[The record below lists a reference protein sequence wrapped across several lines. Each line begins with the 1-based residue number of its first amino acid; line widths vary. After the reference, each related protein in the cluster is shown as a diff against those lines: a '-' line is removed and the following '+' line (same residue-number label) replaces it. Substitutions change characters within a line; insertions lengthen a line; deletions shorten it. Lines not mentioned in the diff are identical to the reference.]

1 MYDKYGALS
10 RGNFETG
17 DDTGRRQH
25 AIVLF
30 AMNRPAAPTSERLAE
45 DYRALCDSAA
55 VVDLGAWTVL
65 EILGSETRSFLQGT
79 ATQEFDSRP
88 PIGHAA
94 PTLFLTEKGRPV
106 AHAWVSFER
115 QPEDPARP
123 KNPETAWILS
133 DPGTRETLRPH
144 LERFH
149 VMEDVEVRGPDEM
162 PRLFGVAG
170 PKRAGL
176 LAEMVTGGQGVISI
190 AAEPLSFVL
199 VTDGTWPDRPIAG
212 AGAFEAWRIRMGLP
226 LEGIDFD
233 SDRIA
238 TELTLPEAISETKG
252 CYVGQEVVARTSHR
266 GKPRRRRFGFR
277 FPWNEGAVAPGTL
290 VHASGAECGFV
301 TSVTREP
308 GTQDGIG
315 MGYAAPEALDSS
327 TDLHAVQGENS
338 TLLRRL
344 SWPL

>member
-1 MYDKYGALS
+1 
-10 RGNFETG
+10 
-17 DDTGRRQH
+17 
-25 AIVLF
+25 
-30 AMNRPAAPTSERLAE
+30 MNRPTAISERLVE
-45 DYRALCDSAA
+45 DYSALSGAAA
-55 VVDLGAWTVL
+55 VVDLSAWTVL
-65 EILGSETRSFLQGT
+65 EILGSETRAFLQGT
-79 ATQEFDSRP
+79 TTQEFDSRP

-106 AHAWVSFER
+106 ALSWVSFQR

-149 VMEDVEVRGPDEM
+149 VMEDVEFRGPDEM
-162 PRLFGVAG
+162 PRLYGVAG
-170 PKRAGL
+170 PKRGP
-176 LAEMVTGGQGVISI
+176 LAAALAARIQDAI
-190 AAEPLSFVL
+190 AIEAEPLCFVL
-199 VTDGTWPDRPIAG
+199 APRDPEFTQALADPA
-212 AGAFEAWRIRMGLP
+212 AFEAWRIR
-226 LEGIDFD
+226 EGIPLRGIDYD
-233 SDRIA
+233 DDRIA
-238 TELTLPEAISETKG
+238 TELALAQAISETKG

-277 FPWNEGAVAPGTL
+277 FNWNEGAVAPGTP

-315 MGYAAPEALDSS
+315 MGYAAPEVLDSS
-327 TDLHAVQGENS
+327 TDLHAVTGEKS
-338 TLLRRL
+338 TRLRRL